1 MANPSSAPLRHPD
14 RIFVAGEWVRPSS
27 EALIDVIAPATEEL
41 YVQVASAQVADV
53 NRAVAAAREA
63 FDNGPWPRMSH
74 KERAGHIQAFADEL
88 AKRVGDVA
96 AIWPN
101 EMGILHS
108 IASAFAPGAPEF
120 FRYYASLADTFAFE
134 EVRPTVSGAELGL
147 LVREPVGVVG
157 AIVPWNGP
165 IMIAA
170 FKVAPALIA
179 GCTVVI
185 KGSPEAPG
193 HALLLGEVAE
203 AAGLPKGVINV
214 VIADRDASEALVR
227 NPDVDKISFT
237 GSSATGRRIASILG
251 ERMARYTLELGGKS
265 AAVILDD
272 YDVAAAAQELAARAC
287 DMSGQVCAALTR
299 VIVPRQRA
307 DQVAEAIGAAF
318 SQVVVGDPFDAA
330 TQMGPV
336 ATRVQRDK
344 IESYIDQARA
354 DGYRLVAGGG
364 RPRSLNK
371 GYFIEPTVFA
381 GVDNQATIA
390 REEIFGPVLSVIPAE
405 SEADAVRL
413 ANDSPF
419 GLNGAVFTNDPDRAY
434 AVAREL
440 RTGTVGHN
448 GHKVDF
454 TIAFGGFKQS
464 GVGREGGVEGL
475 LPYLE
480 TKTILLDGR
489 PSHLR
494 AAP

>member
-1 MANPSSAPLRHPD
+1 
-14 RIFVAGEWVRPSS
+14 
-27 EALIDVIAPATEEL
+27 
-41 YVQVASAQVADV
+41 
-53 NRAVAAAREA
+53 
-63 FDNGPWPRMSH
+63 
-74 KERAGHIQAFADEL
+74 
-88 AKRVGDVA
+88 
-96 AIWPN
+96 
-101 EMGILHS
+101 
-108 IASAFAPGAPEF
+108 
-120 FRYYASLADTFAFE
+120 
-134 EVRPTVSGAELGL
+134 
-147 LVREPVGVVG
+147 
-157 AIVPWNGP
+157 
-165 IMIAA
+165 
-170 FKVAPALIA
+170 
-179 GCTVVI
+179 
-185 KGSPEAPG
+185 
-193 HALLLGEVAE
+193 
-203 AAGLPKGVINV
+203 
-214 VIADRDASEALVR
+214 
-227 NPDVDKISFT
+227 
-237 GSSATGRRIASILG
+237 
-251 ERMARYTLELGGKS
+251 MARYTLELGGKS